1 MTSIKVKIDGTE
13 YELIECTG
21 YFPTIGETE
30 SDRRDLYYLAVEC
43 ESGEAYEAL
52 YSDNFEDG
60 EEYTSEQLNSPSTYD
75 DDLDTIEVDGKI
87 GGQHN
92 YVVPNRE

>member
-43 ESGEAYEAL
+43 ESGEVYEAL

-60 EEYTSEQLNSPSTYD
+60 EEYTSDSLVEPSTYQ
-75 DDLDTIEVDGKI
+75 DDLDTVEVDGKI
-87 GGQHN
+87 GRQYD
-92 YVVPNRE
+92 YVVLNRE

>member
-30 SDRRDLYYLAVEC
+30 SDRRDLYYLAIKC
-43 ESGEAYEAL
+43 ENGETYEAL

-60 EEYTSEQLNSPSTYD
+60 EEYTSDSLVEPSTYQ
-75 DDLDTIEVDGKI
+75 DDLDTVEVDGKI
-87 GGQHN
+87 GRQYD
-92 YVVPNRE
+92 YVVLNRE

>member
-30 SDRRDLYYLAVEC
+30 SDRRGLYYLAVEC
-43 ESGEAYEAL
+43 ENGEVYEAL
-52 YSDNFEDG
+52 YADNFEDG
-60 EEYTSEQLNSPSTYD
+60 EEYTSDSLVEPSTYQ
-75 DDLDTIEVDGKI
+75 DDLDTVEVDGKI
-87 GGQHN
+87 GGQYD
-92 YVVPNRE
+92 YVVLNRE